1 MTNVINSWKN
11 NNVFKKQLQLNLIEL
26 TNKTTY
32 PSHWNAFISFIEEI
46 NPKTILDVGCGCGSF
61 YKLCN
66 IEFPDVKYEGIDYSI
81 DAIELAIKT
90 WSYNNFS
97 VKDYLLLTKD
107 EISTYDVIHL
117 GAILDILPNGDE
129 ALDFLLSLEP
139 KNVIIGRMK
148 ITDKPSY
155 YETYLAYDEI
165 MTYSYHHN
173 KENFLKICGKY
184 DYQLKNINNNFYLYK
199 NQK

>member
-1 MTNVINSWKN
+1 MYHLDGKLYNYKVLGSTHISELFNFDIVVNEN
-11 NNVFKKQLQLNLIEL
+11 N
-26 TNKTTY
+26 
-32 PSHWNAFISFIEEI
+32 
-46 NPKTILDVGCGCGSF
+46 
-61 YKLCN
+61 
-66 IEFPDVKYEGIDYSI
+66 
-81 DAIELAIKT
+81 
-90 WSYNNFS
+90 
-97 VKDYLLLTKD
+97 
-107 EISTYDVIHL
+107 
-117 GAILDILPNGDE
+117 
-129 ALDFLLSLEP
+129 LDFLLSLEP